1 MNSLAMNMVEL
12 ECQYGLGRVDRECR
26 MRQAAARYEL
36 ELERRFAQREQRRIA
51 DKHQWLD
58 VTLPGIM
65 REAELRKYERGLE
78 ASNV

>member
-1 MNSLAMNMVEL
+1 MNSVAMNMVAL
-12 ECQYGLGRVDRECR
+12 ECEYNLGRVDRECR

-36 ELERRFAQREQRRIA
+36 DMERRFAQREQRRIA

>member
-26 MRQAAARYEL
+26 MKQAAARYEL

-51 DKHQWLD
+51 DKRQWID
-58 VTLPGIM
+58 VTLPGIL
-65 REAELRKYERGLE
+65 REAELRRYESGME
-78 ASNV
+78 ACHV

>member
-1 MNSLAMNMVEL
+1 MMNTAMDRVAL

-26 MRQAAARYEL
+26 MRQSAARYEL

-58 VTLPGIM
+58 VTLPGIL
-65 REAELRKYERGLE
+65 REAELRRYERGME

>member
-36 ELERRFAQREQRRIA
+36 AFERRFAQREQRRIS
-51 DKHQWLD
+51 DRHQWLD

-65 REAELRKYERGLE
+65 REAELLKYERGLE

>member
-1 MNSLAMNMVEL
+1 MMNTAMDRVAL
-12 ECQYGLGRVDRECR
+12 ECQYNLGRVDRECR

-51 DKHQWLD
+51 DRHQWLEI
-58 VTLPGIM
+58 TLPGIK
-65 REAELRKYERGLE
+65 REAELRRYERGME

>member
-1 MNSLAMNMVEL
+1 MNAAMNMVEL

-51 DKHQWLD
+51 DKRQWKD
-58 VTLPGIM
+58 VILPRIM
-65 REAELRKYERGLE
+65 EEASMRRYENREA
-78 ASNV
+78 NHV

>member
-1 MNSLAMNMVEL
+1 MMNTAMDRVAL
-12 ECQYGLGRVDRECR
+12 ECQYNLGRVDRECR

-36 ELERRFAQREQRRIA
+36 AFERAYAQREQRCIA
-51 DKHQWLD
+51 DKHQWKD
-58 VTLPGIM
+58 VTLPGIL

>member
-1 MNSLAMNMVEL
+1 MSLAMTMIEL

-58 VTLPGIM
+58 VTLPGIL
-65 REAELRKYERGLE
+65 REAELRRYERGME
-78 ASNV
+78 AQNV

>member
-1 MNSLAMNMVEL
+1 MNSLAMTMVEL

-36 ELERRFAQREQRRIA
+36 QFERAFARREQRRRES
-51 DKHQWLD
+51 KRQWLD
-58 VTLPGIM
+58 TTLPGIL
-65 REAELRKYERGLE
+65 REAELRRYERGME